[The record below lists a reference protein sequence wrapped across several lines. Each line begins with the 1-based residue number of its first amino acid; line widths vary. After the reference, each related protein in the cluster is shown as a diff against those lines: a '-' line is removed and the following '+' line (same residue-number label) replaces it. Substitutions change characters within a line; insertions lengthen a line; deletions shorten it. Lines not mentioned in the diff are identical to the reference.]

1 MEESEGDIGITKAAP
16 ELLNQIELQYEK
28 LLRDGCESESD
39 VLALIEVLEP
49 FQDSPQLLDKRL
61 AEWVEQL
68 SEVYV
73 KDREAEWATRVL
85 YTLCK
90 IRGAKV
96 VSRFFSS
103 RVTLLGEVVEMLVNS
118 GERSWQTRY
127 VLLLWLSILVLAP
140 FSLDKFDAGFEEK
153 LYDNAYHYLDVS
165 GKERDGAA
173 LVMARLITR
182 ADVKDTLLE
191 RFFEDVKKNWAS
203 GGLHYRL
210 GVVQTTA
217 VIWRIANVSGVRQF
231 LYRFY
236 DLLQEQF
243 NEDMSAKLR
252 KFCVKNL
259 GRISLAFSQLTVDGV
274 PEQVED
280 ILGTLIESLGDK
292 DTGVRYTASKAVARI
307 VHSLSDEDL
316 RNEVIGALF
325 GIFQEDVIVKKD
337 GTESL
342 DYVSNSKW
350 HGTILCIAELL
361 RRRLLPATYF
371 EELANVLEKAL
382 QFEQRRLTFAL
393 GANVRDASCYVC
405 WSLFRVYKEI
415 PANVID
421 SIFESLVSLCSF
433 DREVN
438 IRRAASAAIQEG
450 IGRQNGR
457 AGQLSV
463 EEGLQLIQIVD
474 YLRIG
479 LRSRSFLEV
488 ASDVYDLGYQG
499 VVNSVLRKGVC
510 SWDPDVR
517 RLGGR
522 SVHLLSHKSAEIRQ
536 SLIDNLISMY
546 DPHDFEVQHGV
557 LYALGELFWDD
568 IQPRISDLDNVV
580 GFLEGITD
588 RQLKDENELLNCEA
602 FLHVF
607 RCLAKLSGSNFL
619 FQEISNSGSSAKQG
633 SDVLLFQKRSKSIS
647 PASQEGQTNESSLQ
661 QPKTL
666 REAEPRGS
674 GGWPPENATNETDVH
689 SGGWLPAETKAR
701 IINLVD
707 KLTVAME
714 LQKPSVVENAQMVTS
729 VLPPG
734 ILTRDVISHWITRT
748 SNSRGVFSA
757 CFGDLDAE
765 YVTDNGVVD
774 ALTEIIDPVSKVEP
788 AVRMQAVESLGKL
801 FKRGVISF
809 DYRSAQPLLV
819 ALDDYT
825 VDSRGDVGSWVR
837 EAAIKVCFDLYSDM
851 DDVLQGEVDKRLLRM
866 SVEVLNKLRLLSAT
880 SIQRPKAAVDIVAS
894 LPEDYDRS
902 GYIYFPH
909 MIQLVGHLST
919 EQLREFLLGYVVSA
933 GAQAGS
939 EDTLKGSL
947 SALIDYLK
955 DRKSVSVLRELI
967 FLCDLKQYGPKV
979 AICTLRVL
987 HQLLES
993 GVPVPDKLLWSI
1005 YVKAYNMH
1013 INTKSLVRI
1022 KPSVDII
1029 TTLASIGCSFAIKR
1043 LPVLC
1048 RHFSPEIRTK
1058 ASETLYEISINEKD
1072 VDQTLLTTIGDSDFS
1087 LPINQLKPQLASI
1100 EKLASSLA

>member
-16 ELLNQIELQYEK
+16 ELLNQIEAQYEK
-28 LLRDGCESESD
+28 LLKGGCESEGD

-61 AEWVEQL
+61 AGWVEQL

-73 KDREAEWATRVL
+73 KDPEAEWATRVL

-118 GERSWQTRY
+118 GGRSWQTRY

-153 LYDNAYHYLDVS
+153 LYDTVYQYLDVS

-182 ADVKDTLLE
+182 ADVRDTLLK
-191 RFFEDVKKNWAS
+191 RFFEDIKNNWS
-203 GGLHYRL
+203 LGGLHYRL
-210 GVVQTTA
+210 GIVQTTA
-217 VIWRIANVSGVRQF
+217 VIWRIADVSGVQQF
-231 LYRFY
+231 LYNFY

-259 GRISLAFSQLTVDGV
+259 GRISLAFSQFTEDGI

-325 GIFQEDVIVKKD
+325 AIFQEDVIVKKD

-361 RRRLLPATYF
+361 RRRLLPPTYF
-371 EELANVLEKAL
+371 EELSTVLEKAL

-415 PANVID
+415 PAKVID
-421 SIFESLVSLCSF
+421 RIFESLVSLCSF

-450 IGRQNGR
+450 IGRQNGV

-488 ASDVYDLGYQG
+488 ASDVYDLGYHG
-499 VVNSVLRKGVC
+499 VVNSVLHKGVC

-517 RLGGR
+517 RLGGN
-522 SVHLLSHKSAEIRQ
+522 SVQLLSHKSLEVRQ
-536 SLIDNLISMY
+536 SFIDSLISMY

-557 LYALGELFWDD
+557 LYALGELFWGD
-568 IQPRISDLDNVV
+568 IQPRVTDLDKVI

-607 RCLAKLSGSNFL
+607 RCLAKHF
-619 FQEISNSGSSAKQG
+619 AAPTG
-633 SDVLLFQKRSKSIS
+633 SDFLLFQKRSKSIS
-647 PASQEGQTNESSLQ
+647 PASQEG
-661 QPKTL
+661 
-666 REAEPRGS
+666 REGC
-674 GGWPPENATNETDVH
+674 PPEKVTKEP
-689 SGGWLPAETKAR
+689 LPTETKAR

-707 KLTVAME
+707 KLTIAME

-734 ILTRDVISHWITRT
+734 ILTPDVVSHWITRA

-757 CFGDLDAE
+757 CFGDLNAE
-765 YVTDNGVVD
+765 YVADNGVVD
-774 ALTEIIDPVSKVEP
+774 ALAEIIDPVSKVEP

-809 DYRSAQPLLV
+809 DNKSSRSFIV

-837 EAAIKVCFDLYSDM
+837 EAAIKICCDLYSDM
-851 DDVLQGEVDKRLLRM
+851 GEDLQAEVDKRLLRM
-866 SVEVLNKLRLLSAT
+866 SVEVLNKLRLASAQA
-880 SIQRPKAAVDIVAS
+880 IQRPKAAVDIVKS
-894 LPEDYDRS
+894 LPEDFDRS
-902 GYIYFPH
+902 GHIYFPH
-909 MIQLVGHLST
+909 MVQLAGHLPA
-919 EQLREFLLGYVVSA
+919 EQLREFLRGYVVSA

-939 EDTLKGSL
+939 EDTLKGSM
-947 SALIDYLK
+947 SALINYLK
-955 DRKSVSVLRELI
+955 DGQSTSVLRELVL
-967 FLCDLKQYGPKV
+967 LCDLKQYGPKV

-1013 INTKSLVRI
+1013 INTKSLARI

-1029 TTLASIGCSFAIKR
+1029 TTLASIGCPFAIKR

-1048 RHFSPEIRTK
+1048 RHFSPEVRTK
-1058 ASETLYEISINEKD
+1058 AAETLYEISINERNT
-1072 VDQTLLTTIGDSDFS
+1072 DQTPLNTIGDSDFS
-1087 LPINQLKPQLASI
+1087 LPINQLKPQLSSI
-1100 EKLASSLA
+1100 EKLATSLA